1 MRRPTATRLPRL
13 RCTLFP
19 RLRCALLIA
28 ASFALQACV
37 TTPTSTGGSQAEA
50 VECLL
55 LEPVVPECPAPEPKV
70 VERVV
75 KRTVVVERPREESIL
90 TVVGAVETVR
100 VDPPGIQLD
109 ARIDTGATTSS
120 IHADDKQEFERDG
133 RRWVR
138 FSLSEV
144 TDENLRSIE
153 LPVERTVLIKRHN
166 AESVRRYVVRMWVTL
181 GDIREHIEVTLADR
195 EDFEYSLLIG
205 RNFLTDTALV
215 DVSRQYLVPTP

>member
-1 MRRPTATRLPRL
+1 MRRLVPATLMRLHWA
-13 RCTLFP
+13 
-19 RLRCALLIA
+19 ALISAGLLL
-28 ASFALQACV
+28 SACV
-37 TTPTSTGGSQAEA
+37 TPPSPVSESQVETA
-50 VECLL
+50 ECLV
-55 LEPVVPECPAPEPKV
+55 LEPVVPECPMTEPKV

-75 KRTVVVERPREESIL
+75 KRTVVVERPREEGSL
-90 TVVGAVETVR
+90 TVIGAVEKVR
-100 VDPPGIQLD
+100 VDPPGIHLD

-120 IHADDKQEFERDG
+120 IHADDRQEFERDG

-138 FSLSEV
+138 FTLSEV
-144 TDENLRSIE
+144 SDEGLRHIE

-166 AESVRRYVVRMWVTL
+166 AEAARRYVVRMWVTL

>member
-1 MRRPTATRLPRL
+1 MRNRPFVAAPLL
-13 RCTLFP
+13 RFASLASLTL
-19 RLRCALLIA
+19 LL
-28 ASFALQACV
+28 QGCV
-37 TTPTSTGGSQAEA
+37 TPA
-50 VECLL
+50 VPPGESGVDQTDCVM
-55 LEPVVPECPAPEPKV
+55 LEPVVPECPVYEPEV
-70 VERVV
+70 IERVV
-75 KRTVVVERPREESIL
+75 KRTVVVERPREDGAL

-138 FSLSEV
+138 FSLSDV
-144 TDENLRSIE
+144 SDEELRHIE

-166 AESVRRYVVRMWVTL
+166 AESARRYVVRMWVTL
-181 GDIREHIEVTLADR
+181 GDIREQIEVTLADR
-195 EDFEYSLLIG
+195 GDFEYPLLIG

-215 DVSRQYLVPTP
+215 DVSRQYLVTTP

>member
-1 MRRPTATRLPRL
+1 MKRPTATRLPRL
-13 RCTLFP
+13 RCTL
-19 RLRCALLIA
+19 LVVAGL
-28 ASFALQACV
+28 ALQACV
-37 TTPTSTGGSQAEA
+37 TPPPPPAESQPEA

-55 LEPVVPECPAPEPKV
+55 LEPVVPECPVPEPEV

-144 TDENLRSIE
+144 TDENLRNIE

-166 AESVRRYVVRMWVTL
+166 ADPVRRYVVRMWITL
-181 GDIREHIEVTLADR
+181 GDIRERIEVTLADR
-195 EDFEYSLLIG
+195 EDFE
-205 RNFLTDTALV
+205 
-215 DVSRQYLVPTP
+215 